1 MKKKKLKRKIKKL
14 EIKIG
19 WHTDGQKLLAL
30 KCNRL
35 ENEVKGL
42 KETVKKFEANPKLQ
56 MNRQCTWCKY
66 YDSVVNNDTIYYKC
80 YCNSECINS
89 DKVEMREGVD

>member
-1 MKKKKLKRKIKKL
+1 MKKKKLKKRLKKL
-14 EIKIG
+14 ERIVD
-19 WHTDGQKLLAL
+19 WHTDGQRLLAL

-35 ENEVKGL
+35 ENWVKEL
-42 KETVKKFEANPKLQ
+42 KETIKKLEANPKLQ

-80 YCNSECINS
+80 NCNSECINS
-89 DKVEMREGVD
+89 DKFEMREGMD